1 MGLISEYLKKRQG
14 FTFMSVCL
22 HVCKYMCAWYSGDQ
36 EEALDPLELELG
48 IVVNQHV
55 GAGN

>member
-1 MGLISEYLKKRQG
+1 
-14 FTFMSVCL
+14 MSVCL
-22 HVCKYMCAWYSGDQ
+22 RVCKYMWACAWYSGNQ
-36 EEALDPLELELG
+36 KEALGPLELELG

>member
-1 MGLISEYLKKRQG
+1 
-14 FTFMSVCL
+14 MSVCL
-22 HVCKYMCAWYSGDQ
+22 HVCKYMCTCAWYSGDQ